1 MSTGIFITARLGSTR
16 LRQKHLIK
24 VDGLTFLEWLLKRM
38 ESEFISELE
47 GNQAKIFITT
57 STKTENKRFED
68 FSGQHVEVFY
78 GSDHNIP
85 LRHLQCAQAHGIEN
99 IIAID
104 GDDILCSP
112 TAARLVLNELLL
124 NRPIAKSMG
133 LPLGMNVM
141 GYKSEFLERALT
153 NKKNKTLETGWGKI
167 FDIEQCQ
174 NVLMTSQPSYESLRM
189 TLDYEMDAVFFE
201 TIIKSLGTRILLLK
215 DEDLIQHI
223 FSNGWNSINE
233 ELNEEY
239 WSNFKKQQNDEH

>member
-47 GNQAKIFITT
+47 SNQAKIFITT

-68 FSGQHVEVFY
+68 FSGQYVEVFY
-78 GSDHNIP
+78 GSDDNIP

-112 TAARLVLNELLL
+112 TAARIVLNELIS
-124 NRPIAKSMG
+124 NRPIAKSVG

-141 GYKSEFLERALT
+141 GYKSEFLARALT
-153 NKKNKTLETGWGKI
+153 NKMDKTLETGWGKI

-174 NVLMTSQPSYESLRM
+174 NVIMTSQPSYESLRM
-189 TLDYEMDAVFFE
+189 TLDYEKDAVFFE
-201 TIIKSLGTRILLLK
+201 TTIKSLGKQILLLK
-215 DEDLIQHI
+215 DEDLIRHI
-223 FSNGWNSINE
+223 LSHGWNSINE
-233 ELNEEY
+233 TLNDEY
-239 WSNFKKQQNDEH
+239 WSNFNKQKNEEN

>member
-47 GNQAKIFITT
+47 SNQAKIFITT

-78 GSDHNIP
+78 GSDDNIP

-112 TAARLVLNELLL
+112 TAARLVLNELIS

-141 GYKSEFLERALT
+141 GYKSEFLARALT
-153 NKKNKTLETGWGKI
+153 NKMDKTLETGWGKI

-174 NVLMTSQPSYESLRM
+174 NVIMTSQPSYESLRM
-189 TLDYEMDAVFFE
+189 TLDYEKDAVFFE
-201 TIIKSLGTRILLLK
+201 TTIKSLGKQILLLK
-215 DEDLIQHI
+215 DEDLIRHI
-223 FSNGWNSINE
+223 LSHGWNSINE
-233 ELNEEY
+233 KLNDEY
-239 WSNFKKQQNDEH
+239 WSNFNKQKNDEN